1 MRIRFGAV
9 IPLFALVALAT
20 GQKLVSDQF
29 TFAKDIAPILQK
41 ACQNC
46 HRPGNIGPMSLL
58 TYQEVRPWA
67 RAIKQQVAMRNMPP
81 WFEDR
86 AVGIQKFKNDPSLTD
101 QEIAIISKWVDAGSP
116 MGNAADMPPPKK
128 FDDSDR
134 WHIGKPDLVVSM
146 PRSFEVK
153 PEAADWWGNFVADS
167 GLTEDRYIKAVEA
180 KPSPGALKVVH
191 HAVETLEY
199 ADGTNGGG
207 TLVEYAVGKNG
218 DVFTDGAGKLMKA

>member
-67 RAIKQQVAMRNMPP
+67 RAIKQQVTMRNMPP

-86 AVGIQKFKNDPSLTD
+86 AVGIQKFKNHPSLTD
-101 QEIAIISKWVDAGSP
+101 QEVAMIAKWVDAGAP
-116 MGNAADMPPPKK
+116 MGNAADMPPPRK
-128 FDDSDR
+128 FDDGDR
-134 WHIGKPDLVVSM
+134 WHIGKPDVVVTLKKDVS
-146 PRSFEVK
+146 VK
-153 PEAADWWGNFVADS
+153 AGQADQWLDLPMES
-167 GLTEDRYIKAVEA
+167 PGLTTDRYIQAVEI
-180 KPSPGALKVVH
+180 KPMKGVKVLH
-191 HAVETLEY
+191 HAVATMR
-199 ADGTNGGG
+199 AP
-207 TLVEYAVGKNG
+207 
-218 DVFTDGAGKLMKA
+218 